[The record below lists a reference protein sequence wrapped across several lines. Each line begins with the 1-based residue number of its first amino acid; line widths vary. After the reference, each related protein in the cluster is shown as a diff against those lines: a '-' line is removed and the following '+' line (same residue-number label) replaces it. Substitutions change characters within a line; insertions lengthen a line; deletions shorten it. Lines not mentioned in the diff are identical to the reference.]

1 MLGLEEEQRRSPGLA
16 SQRVPGGRVW
26 VKCCRNK
33 PTGTAME
40 EHLLEGKQLL
50 GFICAGALL

>member
-33 PTGTAME
+33 STGTATG

-50 GFICAGALL
+50 GLICAGVLL